1 VMKAPAPEPAAEADE
16 PPLPPLLRTAIVM
29 VGALLLAVSS
39 GSKLR
44 VEMACETGALLEG
57 TRFCAWSPGRRIQ
70 VCAALFAAL
79 FLFDIVLV
87 VAYSVVEAV
96 VAVARAACRAPAAFA
111 DLAHEALVEWRR
123 RRKAAAR
130 RNRQALRDAEA
141 DKERRAERK
150 REAEATWRRARERS
164 QKKAQEKP
172 KKKPPRPRSAP
183 PKPKPKPKA
192 NVPPE
197 SERHQTPPATPP
209 EPKRE
214 LESDPG
220 VLEHKG
226 IAEALDAGVPE
237 SKSTP
242 SEYEESDS
250 KGVSSLTPSELTRRE
265 SVDGV
270 TVASSFD
277 TLDEAEEDELYA
289 ALDAELEESTGSE
302 STETNRNARGIP
314 ILLACLVGLIV
325 TATVVEVGWLM
336 LEHVGRSAAV
346 RRALET
352 GVVLRVARA
361 VHETQRERGLIST
374 YVASDGRARALE
386 LGRQFLRTDAAMDL
400 AVGAVLKHADTS
412 KPRGID
418 TDLSPKRTAARLG
431 AAVDLAARRS
441 AYVLSDEPRGSPP
454 ARLRSLAPEAGGCR
468 RKSCQK
474 LRALLR
480 EREDSSHDRAA
491 APSRRTTS
499 QTHRD
504 VFDVYTSMN
513 EQLLAVARDACV
525 ELMRS
530 GLRAQNLAPSLF
542 ASVKLASYKEY
553 VAVERGLVSADLA
566 AHATTGN
573 RRKESPVTAET
584 RDRLVRI
591 SVLQEAALQSFQA
604 FAPKPLLTS
613 FSRHAAKP
621 CVHDAVVLRTELLD
635 GTSNPPPTHDEWFE
649 LQSCRVDSLQGLM
662 DEIQTT
668 IIADAKASQRAALK
682 RLAYLGM
689 PLLLL
694 CFCAATVGLRALTGL
709 VTYQE
714 RVSEKLRKL
723 KSSERKY
730 KRLLLA
736 WAPLSAWVR
745 AVETDNE
752 DDDDDASAAAR

>member
-1 VMKAPAPEPAAEADE
+1 MPKKVRSKSPAVMKRPAPEPEPAAEADE

-70 VCAALFAAL
+70 VCAALFAAV

-87 VAYSVVEAV
+87 VLYSFIEAV
-96 VAVARAACRAPAAFA
+96 VAVARAACRAPSAFA

-214 LESDPG
+214 IESDAG

-226 IAEALDAGVPE
+226 TAEALDAGVPE

-302 STETNRNARGIP
+302 STETKRNARGIP

-325 TATVVEVGWLM
+325 INQCVGKSFL
-336 LEHVGRSAAV
+336 GDDAAV
-346 RRALET
+346 LARSSGEEPTSPRHRA
-352 GVVLRVARA
+352 G
-361 VHETQRERGLIST
+361 
-374 YVASDGRARALE
+374 VASMAWRS
-386 LGRQFLRTDAAMDL
+386 T
-400 AVGAVLKHADTS
+400 
-412 KPRGID
+412 
-418 TDLSPKRTAARLG
+418 
-431 AAVDLAARRS
+431 RRFS
-441 AYVLSDEPRGSPP
+441 AN
-454 ARLRSLAPEAGGCR
+454 AP
-468 RKSCQK
+468 
-474 LRALLR
+474 
-480 EREDSSHDRAA
+480 
-491 APSRRTTS
+491 
-499 QTHRD
+499 
-504 VFDVYTSMN
+504 
-513 EQLLAVARDACV
+513 
-525 ELMRS
+525 
-530 GLRAQNLAPSLF
+530 
-542 ASVKLASYKEY
+542 
-553 VAVERGLVSADLA
+553 
-566 AHATTGN
+566 
-573 RRKESPVTAET
+573 
-584 RDRLVRI
+584 
-591 SVLQEAALQSFQA
+591 
-604 FAPKPLLTS
+604 
-613 FSRHAAKP
+613 
-621 CVHDAVVLRTELLD
+621 
-635 GTSNPPPTHDEWFE
+635 
-649 LQSCRVDSLQGLM
+649 
-662 DEIQTT
+662 
-668 IIADAKASQRAALK
+668 
-682 RLAYLGM
+682 
-689 PLLLL
+689 
-694 CFCAATVGLRALTGL
+694 
-709 VTYQE
+709 
-714 RVSEKLRKL
+714 
-723 KSSERKY
+723 
-730 KRLLLA
+730 
-736 WAPLSAWVR
+736 
-745 AVETDNE
+745 
-752 DDDDDASAAAR
+752 

>member
-1 VMKAPAPEPAAEADE
+1 MLCRLHGESRTTSRRWTTSRRCVDAGAPEIWFPHRSHE
-16 PPLPPLLRTAIVM
+16 
-29 VGALLLAVSS
+29 
-39 GSKLR
+39 
-44 VEMACETGALLEG
+44 
-57 TRFCAWSPGRRIQ
+57 
-70 VCAALFAAL
+70 
-79 FLFDIVLV
+79 
-87 VAYSVVEAV
+87 
-96 VAVARAACRAPAAFA
+96 RAA
-111 DLAHEALVEWRR
+111 
-123 RRKAAAR
+123 
-130 RNRQALRDAEA
+130 
-141 DKERRAERK
+141 
-150 REAEATWRRARERS
+150 T
-164 QKKAQEKP
+164 
-172 KKKPPRPRSAP
+172 
-183 PKPKPKPKA
+183 
-192 NVPPE
+192 
-197 SERHQTPPATPP
+197 
-209 EPKRE
+209 
-214 LESDPG
+214 
-220 VLEHKG
+220 
-226 IAEALDAGVPE
+226 
-237 SKSTP
+237 
-242 SEYEESDS
+242 
-250 KGVSSLTPSELTRRE
+250 
-265 SVDGV
+265 
-270 TVASSFD
+270 
-277 TLDEAEEDELYA
+277 
-289 ALDAELEESTGSE
+289 
-302 STETNRNARGIP
+302 
-314 ILLACLVGLIV
+314 
-325 TATVVEVGWLM
+325 
-336 LEHVGRSAAV
+336 
-346 RRALET
+346 
-352 GVVLRVARA
+352 
-361 VHETQRERGLIST
+361 
-374 YVASDGRARALE
+374 
-386 LGRQFLRTDAAMDL
+386 
-400 AVGAVLKHADTS
+400 
-412 KPRGID
+412 
-418 TDLSPKRTAARLG
+418 
-431 AAVDLAARRS
+431 
-441 AYVLSDEPRGSPP
+441 
-454 ARLRSLAPEAGGCR
+454 
-468 RKSCQK
+468 
-474 LRALLR
+474 
-480 EREDSSHDRAA
+480 
-491 APSRRTTS
+491 PSRRAT

-566 AHATTGN
+566 AHTTTGN

-694 CFCAATVGLRALTGL
+694 CFCAATVGFRVENNQWEDVASTAARVHEILISSQVGLRALTGL

-745 AVETDNE
+745 AVETEDD
-752 DDDDDASAAAR
+752 DDDDDASSAAAR

>member
-1 VMKAPAPEPAAEADE
+1 MPRKVRSKSPAVMKRPAPEPEPAAEADE

-70 VCAALFAAL
+70 VCAALFAAV

-87 VAYSVVEAV
+87 VLYSFIEAV
-96 VAVARAACRAPAAFA
+96 VAVARAACRAPSAFA

-192 NVPPE
+192 TVPPE

-214 LESDPG
+214 IESDAG

-226 IAEALDAGVPE
+226 TAEALDAGVPE

-302 STETNRNARGIP
+302 VDGDQEERAGHPHLAGVPRRAHRDQRRWLTRPSWLEVASSPRHRAACVDGVDDSHAVNFDFHTGDRDGRRGRARARG
-314 ILLACLVGLIV
+314 AVG
-325 TATVVEVGWLM
+325 G
-336 LEHVGRSAAV
+336 GP
-346 RRALET
+346 
-352 GVVLRVARA
+352 ARA
-361 VHETQRERGLIST
+361 RDGRGPAGGAGRARDAARARSDFDLRRG
-374 YVASDGRARALE
+374 ASDGRASLVDLHRQVLRPTSPPRVRARALRINVSSID
-386 LGRQFLRTDAAMDL
+386 GRTQRSMDL
-400 AVGAVLKHADTS
+400 AGRRGPQARRHLQA
-412 KPRGID
+412 RGID

-431 AAVDLAARRS
+431 AAVDLAARRK
-441 AYVLSDEPRGSPP
+441 AYFLSDEPRGSPP

-468 RKSCQK
+468 RKSCQT
-474 LRALLR
+474 
-480 EREDSSHDRAA
+480 
-491 APSRRTTS
+491 RT
-499 QTHRD
+499 
-504 VFDVYTSMN
+504 
-513 EQLLAVARDACV
+513 
-525 ELMRS
+525 
-530 GLRAQNLAPSLF
+530 
-542 ASVKLASYKEY
+542 
-553 VAVERGLVSADLA
+553 
-566 AHATTGN
+566 
-573 RRKESPVTAET
+573 
-584 RDRLVRI
+584 
-591 SVLQEAALQSFQA
+591 
-604 FAPKPLLTS
+604 
-613 FSRHAAKP
+613 
-621 CVHDAVVLRTELLD
+621 
-635 GTSNPPPTHDEWFE
+635 
-649 LQSCRVDSLQGLM
+649 
-662 DEIQTT
+662 
-668 IIADAKASQRAALK
+668 
-682 RLAYLGM
+682 
-689 PLLLL
+689 
-694 CFCAATVGLRALTGL
+694 
-709 VTYQE
+709 
-714 RVSEKLRKL
+714 
-723 KSSERKY
+723 
-730 KRLLLA
+730 
-736 WAPLSAWVR
+736 
-745 AVETDNE
+745 
-752 DDDDDASAAAR
+752 

>member
-1 VMKAPAPEPAAEADE
+1 MPKKVRSKSPAVMKRPAPEPEPAAEADE

-70 VCAALFAAL
+70 VCAALFAAM

-87 VAYSVVEAV
+87 AV
-96 VAVARAACRAPAAFA
+96 FALAEGVIAVARAACRAPSAFA

-150 REAEATWRRARERS
+150 REAEATWRRARERT

-214 LESDPG
+214 LESDAG

-226 IAEALDAGVPE
+226 AAAEAELDAGVPE
-237 SKSTP
+237 SK

-302 STETNRNARGIP
+302 STETKRNARGIP

-325 TATVVEVGWLM
+325 IN
-336 LEHVGRSAAV
+336 
-346 RRALET
+346 
-352 GVVLRVARA
+352 
-361 VHETQRERGLIST
+361 QC
-374 YVASDGRARALE
+374 
-386 LGRQFLRTDAAMDL
+386 
-400 AVGAVLKHADTS
+400 VGA
-412 KPRGID
+412 
-418 TDLSPKRTAARLG
+418 
-431 AAVDLAARRS
+431 
-441 AYVLSDEPRGSPP
+441 
-454 ARLRSLAPEAGGCR
+454 
-468 RKSCQK
+468 
-474 LRALLR
+474 
-480 EREDSSHDRAA
+480 SHFI
-491 APSRRTTS
+491 SRR
-499 QTHRD
+499 
-504 VFDVYTSMN
+504 
-513 EQLLAVARDACV
+513 
-525 ELMRS
+525 
-530 GLRAQNLAPSLF
+530 
-542 ASVKLASYKEY
+542 
-553 VAVERGLVSADLA
+553 
-566 AHATTGN
+566 
-573 RRKESPVTAET
+573 
-584 RDRLVRI
+584 
-591 SVLQEAALQSFQA
+591 
-604 FAPKPLLTS
+604 
-613 FSRHAAKP
+613 
-621 CVHDAVVLRTELLD
+621 
-635 GTSNPPPTHDEWFE
+635 
-649 LQSCRVDSLQGLM
+649 
-662 DEIQTT
+662 
-668 IIADAKASQRAALK
+668 
-682 RLAYLGM
+682 
-689 PLLLL
+689 
-694 CFCAATVGLRALTGL
+694 
-709 VTYQE
+709 
-714 RVSEKLRKL
+714 
-723 KSSERKY
+723 
-730 KRLLLA
+730 
-736 WAPLSAWVR
+736 
-745 AVETDNE
+745 
-752 DDDDDASAAAR
+752 